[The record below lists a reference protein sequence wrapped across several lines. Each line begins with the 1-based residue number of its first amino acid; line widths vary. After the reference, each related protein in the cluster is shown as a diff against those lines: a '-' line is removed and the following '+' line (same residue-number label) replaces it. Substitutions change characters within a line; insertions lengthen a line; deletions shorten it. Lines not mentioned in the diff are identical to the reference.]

1 MGQFDTAD
9 NLTPR
14 TIWQQHK
21 FYISSIVW
29 PQNMIRNILIATI
42 YLFDWKLSCIMSLY
56 QIRARQGPHIKT
68 YLISWQLFGPKISLE
83 IHCWPITTFFKTVGE
98 NFSWCQIVLFC
109 MMVSNC
115 PFCTMVSNCPR
126 CQIVL
131 GVKLSSL
138 PSWCQ
143 IVLLA
148 IMVSNCPKCQM
159 VLGVKL
165 SAVSNGPRI
174 LVDTWT
180 EKSLLLFMINHGIWL
195 ISK

>member
-1 MGQFDTAD
+1 MQGGQFDTAD

-14 TIWQQHK
+14 TIWHHHK
-21 FYISSIVW
+21 FHISAIVW
-29 PQNMIRNILIATI
+29 PPNMIRNILIATI

-56 QIRARQGPHIKT
+56 QMRAQQGPHIKT

-98 NFSWCQIVLFC
+98 NFLQCQIVLFC

-115 PFCTMVSNCPR
+115 PK
-126 CQIVL
+126 CQIAL

-148 IMVSNCPKCQM
+148 IMVSNCLKCQI

-165 SAVSNGPRI
+165 P
-174 LVDTWT
+174 
-180 EKSLLLFMINHGIWL
+180 
-195 ISK
+195 